1 MTDSSTYT
9 SKLQIGKLAVIRT
22 SSKLVYR
29 SMPVLTVG
37 HASSVK
43 LSCSFLY
50 RALSLAPLN
59 RGLVVMSL
67 PKYGSAH
74 VWEIICVTG
83 WAKPGGIEELVPH
96 QVCSTLDRQCPGLGR
111 LKSHYWTDWH
121 LWICTVLCTINQ
133 QPGGPYGEL
142 VT

>member
-1 MTDSSTYT
+1 MQMAIRMVGSMLAYIAT
-9 SKLQIGKLAVIRT
+9 SDLYDAGEPAQKSIHLLTLLVIIG
-22 SSKLVYR
+22 VY
-29 SMPVLTVG
+29 
-37 HASSVK
+37 
-43 LSCSFLY
+43 
-50 RALSLAPLN
+50 
-59 RGLVVMSL
+59 
-67 PKYGSAH
+67 